1 VSVCL
6 AGQARG
12 EMALESF
19 KAVWFSTKPLLSEMM
34 EE

>member
-1 VSVCL
+1 
-6 AGQARG
+6 
-12 EMALESF
+12 MALESF